1 MSLFSKIKSVFN
13 SSSDDIPDAQ
23 TIYFKN
29 GEMYKVYPTDKE
41 SWYDAR
47 YLVSDGVKYDLES
60 SKDLNRIPIPTFTN
74 IDIMHGY
81 GITGSLEYV
90 LRMKA
95 GNLRRKGLLEESNS
109 ILERIHLFM
118 GAADNGY
125 QEKDFLIYSHL
136 LLKEGHFEESA
147 KYKAIVQSYL
157 KTLRVCHNSFYNRA
171 KDVMDKLLSDCR
183 KYNTDYISMSAH
195 LACCEECN
203 KLQGRVY
210 SISGKS
216 KIFPKLPDVIRE
228 TGKVHNGCAHSFS
241 VFFYTGKNDTIFDK
255 NGNDVN
261 AIKSSQRPFKDDR
274 TAEEKKNYLEHLEQL
289 QKEKQKDLDEIEY
302 YHIFYE
308 LPEIA
313 PKSFGRYR
321 RMKNAQTP
329 NFLKL
334 KEQAIKHGISI
345 S

>member
-1 MSLFSKIKSVFN
+1 MNLFNKIKSVFN
-13 SSSDDIPDAQ
+13 SSSDDVPDAQ

-147 KYKAIVQSYL
+147 NIKQL
-157 KTLRVCHNSFYNRA
+157 
-171 KDVMDKLLSDCR
+171 
-183 KYNTDYISMSAH
+183 
-195 LACCEECN
+195 CN
-203 KLQGRVY
+203 P
-210 SISGKS
+210 I
-216 KIFPKLPDVIRE
+216 
-228 TGKVHNGCAHSFS
+228 
-241 VFFYTGKNDTIFDK
+241 
-255 NGNDVN
+255 
-261 AIKSSQRPFKDDR
+261 
-274 TAEEKKNYLEHLEQL
+274 
-289 QKEKQKDLDEIEY
+289 
-302 YHIFYE
+302 
-308 LPEIA
+308 
-313 PKSFGRYR
+313 
-321 RMKNAQTP
+321 
-329 NFLKL
+329 
-334 KEQAIKHGISI
+334 
-345 S
+345 